1 MESSCEEYLVCLF
14 LLLADEERFKPVT
27 AELINNYLLRKQEY
41 LANILVSKKLI
52 TDFDYSSV
60 GKPTSS
66 VK

>member
-14 LLLADEERFKPVT
+14 LLLADEERFKP
-27 AELINNYLLRKQEY
+27 AKEELINNYLLGKQEY
-41 LANILVSKKLI
+41 LANILVAKRLI